1 MVRRDMTARVGQN
14 PQMGD
19 AEGDDVDLRT
29 DAKLVESHFQ
39 PRDML
44 SCPTIHLN
52 LRLQFASKRF
62 VLLTL
67 LGNFQSTRSTSH
79 SSTIQNYDVLP
90 QSEPHHIPQA
100 FSFQKQHGRRLSR
113 CKINVDN
120 LYTTSSSAHYVRFP
134 YWSAFQSSQSL
145 LRTIRATRLTCS
157 LPLESS
163 PQSQPAAF

>member
-1 MVRRDMTARVGQN
+1 MTARVGQN

-39 PRDML
+39 PRGML
-44 SCPTIHLN
+44 SCPTIHHT

-67 LGNFQSTRSTSH
+67 LGNLHHTRSTSH
-79 SSTIQNYDVLP
+79 SSTTRNFDVLP

-100 FSFQKQHGRRLSR
+100 FSF
-113 CKINVDN
+113 
-120 LYTTSSSAHYVRFP
+120 
-134 YWSAFQSSQSL
+134 
-145 LRTIRATRLTCS
+145 
-157 LPLESS
+157 
-163 PQSQPAAF
+163 